1 MPVELNFEG
10 NFEFWRHFLLSSV
23 WRVWKLSCS
32 SQVEGVLLSAGM
44 KGLLLDCI
52 IPVTVFTR
60 TTEGRKEKGEQQSAC
75 ASLLFTLRHG
85 AILIIFQ
92 LWFECRLQ
100 YYSYVVFLWWDGSKY
115 QKYRKHIQATSN
127 CEFVTKIGVNW
138 VGRLIASLVFYYFYF
153 LISWFSCWVFN
164 RSVTDRKSSKCEL
177 VVYPGLHG

>member
-52 IPVTVFTR
+52 ILTCHCLHKDNRGKERKGWATECMCI
-60 TTEGRKEKGEQQSAC
+60 TTFEY
-75 ASLLFTLRHG
+75 
-85 AILIIFQ
+85 
-92 LWFECRLQ
+92 ECRLQ

-127 CEFVTKIGVNW
+127 CEFVTKIGVNS
-138 VGRLIASLVFYYFYF
+138 VGLLIASLVFYYFYF

>member
-1 MPVELNFEG
+1 MPAELNFEG
-10 NFEFWRHFLLSSV
+10 NFEGIFSFLVFGEYGNCL
-23 WRVWKLSCS
+23 
-32 SQVEGVLLSAGM
+32 VLLRLKEFYFLQAW
-44 KGLLLDCI
+44 KDFFLTVLYW
-52 IPVTVFTR
+52 PVTVFTR

-92 LWFECRLQ
+92 LWFDCMLQ